1 MNTNRY
7 VVYEYNENASPNYIG
22 CRFMTQWTKP
32 VGDVSKRNLIII
44 AENVSSDDA
53 DYLVKLKS
61 ERNIESYL
69 INSLP
74 KKLILVRTGNVSNT
88 DLIAIFKQHLEKI
101 SYLMEV
107 NSLIEITKFE
117 IVVHGQ

>member
-1 MNTNRY
+1 M
-7 VVYEYNENASPNYIG
+7 
-22 CRFMTQWTKP
+22 RF
-32 VGDVSKRNLIII
+32 II
-44 AENVSSDDA
+44 DA
-53 DYLVKLKS
+53 QLPLSLSVFLKS
-61 ERNIESYL
+61 KGHDSIHTLDLPNKNRTKDHFVTGISIRENRIVVTKDNDFLESYL

-88 DLIAIFKQHLEKI
+88 DLIAIFKQHIEKI